1 MLLYNGYDSG
11 TNVWPASHSFRSSP
25 MRPHLALLG
34 VPITLR
40 PTALVS
46 GLLAALATA
55 LVMRERR
62 AALSAAAGVLW
73 YSADCAHV
81 VGHIVSSQAVGAPMD
96 AVDFGLYP
104 KSVYLDH
111 DVSPQQHIGRA
122 CGGIV
127 ASLIAVLV
135 LAALA
140 RIVTSPPAR
149 QLLTIAAAQH
159 GLILTVSLLPVRL
172 VDGGVIYANL
182 PKLRS

>member
-1 MLLYNGYDSG
+1 
-11 TNVWPASHSFRSSP
+11 
-25 MRPHLALLG
+25 MRPHLVLLG
-34 VPITLR
+34 VPVTLR
-40 PTALVS
+40 PTALVA
-46 GLLAALATA
+46 GLLSALGVAAVT
-55 LVMRERR
+55 RERR

-81 VGHIVSSQAVGAPMD
+81 VGHIVSSQAVGAPLD

-111 DVSPQQHIGRA
+111 DVSPRQHIGRA
-122 CGGIV
+122 CGGV
-127 ASLIAVLV
+127 GASLIAALA

-140 RIVTSPPAR
+140 RIVTTAPAR

-159 GLILTVSLLPVRL
+159 GLLCVVSLLPVPQ

-182 PKLRS
+182 PKLRR